1 MAKAQELPVHR
12 VTICDARSRAA
23 PLWVVGRLA
32 NLCTLMDD
40 HLRGPSYPRS
50 ASRPPRRR
58 LPHGSQDWSH
68 VLGELRLG
76 DRRGGGAGERAP
88 GALEAELTSSVV
100 RTDVEVTERACPRTP
115 DVRTCGPSVGVHVTR
130 GRSMT

>member
-1 MAKAQELPVHR
+1 MSRGHPAMSYRSLPVLR
-12 VTICDARSRAA
+12 RSLPVSCLLFGRKEWRDRRGGA
-23 PLWVVGRLA
+23 PPLGGR
-32 NLCTLMDD
+32 
-40 HLRGPSYPRS
+40 
-50 ASRPPRRR
+50 
-58 LPHGSQDWSH
+58 SQDWSH

-115 DVRTCGPSVGVHVTR
+115 DVRTCGRSVGLHVTR